1 MLVKTNAMP
10 TNHRET
16 LAGNAHNDVIL
27 FYLGNFTSM
36 CVCVCVCVCVF
47 CKYKSQLCNSAYF
60 SNVIIIVAFLSEFC
74 QSVFSGGL
82 LKDQSQ
88 PRFIKKQ

>member
-1 MLVKTNAMP
+1 MNADASKHCFLFKVMLVKTNAMP

-36 CVCVCVCVCVF
+36 CVCVCVCVCVCF
-47 CKYKSQLCNSAYF
+47 ANINPNCAILH
-60 SNVIIIVAFLSEFC
+60 I
-74 QSVFSGGL
+74 SVML
-82 LKDQSQ
+82 
-88 PRFIKKQ
+88 